1 MWSLVMATFMI
12 KALEKELIFHDLESS
27 VNPEVLLNASE
38 VIRYWKYPLEE
49 HEVVTADSYVLTLQ
63 RIPCGRAG
71 QRPVMLLQHGLWS
84 SSVSWVS
91 NPPNNSLAFILAD
104 AGFDVWMG
112 NSRGNTYSMKHTTLS
127 TSSAEYWA
135 FTFDEMARYDLPA
148 SIDHVSKEVSFSLSA
163 FVAFSTSP
171 ELALQVK
178 AFYAL
183 APVFYI
189 QHLRSPLVQLLSKIP
204 RPALILGDKDVLPQS
219 DINTF
224 LATKVCNNEINEV
237 IWSGLIFSLFGFG
250 PQNLNKVR
258 LLDTMGFLSFGHKD
272 GYFFSNYYVYSFFLF
287 QFQLLKEVPGTVR
300 AYNWGNTK
308 KNMAHYNQV
317 LFLERNLPTALWSG
331 QKDLL
336 VDPEYVS
343 LLVPQIPNLIY
354 HKILPTYNH
363 LDFIWGINA
372 PQDIYYDIIKMRKE
386 TS

>member
-1 MWSLVMATFMI
+1 S
-12 KALEKELIFHDLESS
+12 
-27 VNPEVLLNASE
+27 NQSE

-63 RIPCGRAG
+63 RIPCGRAGNKGPG

-148 SIDHVSKEVSFSLSA
+148 SIDHVVEKTGQKIYYGHSQGTLIA

-250 PQNLNKVR
+250 PQNLNKSRIDVSVAHQPAGTSSQN
-258 LLDTMGFLSFGHKD
+258 LLH
-272 GYFFSNYYVYSFFLF
+272 YR
-287 QFQLLKEVPGTVR
+287 QLLKEVPGTVR